1 MKSARSV
8 VTLCFVVFVVS
19 GFAGLVYESVW
30 AQYLKLFLG
39 HAAYAQTVVLVVF
52 MGGMAIGAALVGQFT
67 NRLSQPLVVY
77 AAVELALGVVGIV
90 FHDVYRAATD
100 WGYAWLMP
108 RACSSEGPCAAGFV
122 LGSLL
127 LLPQSVLLG
136 ATFPLMVAG
145 VLRREPQAPGRTVAM
160 LYFCNSIGAVIGVLA
175 STFWLI
181 PAVGLPGTSRA
192 AGVCNLAIG
201 VVILAVSVKAPT
213 RAAVS
218 GPGAAASAFDRGV
231 TLLLLVSALT
241 GLSSFIYEIVWIR
254 MLSLVLG
261 ASTHAF
267 ELMLASFILG
277 LALGGLWIRSRIER
291 VPDAWTWL
299 AQVQICMG
307 VLALATLPLYNQLFD
322 LAGYVISSLKRSAGT
337 YPIYHAWS
345 AAASMLVMLPAT
357 FCAGMTLPLITLLLI
372 RSRAGERG
380 VGFCY
385 AANTV
390 GAIVGVILCVHV
402 LMPLAGLRVSL
413 LVGCAVDI
421 ALGVWLLVRAPRE
434 LARPWRGRTLAIAAV
449 VTLVAVALGSSFD
462 PARTSS
468 GVFRDGSSHIA
479 DAFKVIYHRDGK
491 TSTVDVLQSSWG
503 YTAIKTNG
511 KTDASIQT
519 QDPDPTYDEHTM
531 IMSGALPLAYRPDA
545 RNVAV
550 IGFGSGLTTTT
561 LLESKA
567 LASVETIE
575 IEPSM
580 VEGAKAFR
588 PVVELAYTDPRSHLI
603 FDDAKA
609 HFARTGRTY
618 DVVVAEPSNP
628 WVSGVASLFTE
639 EFYHRVRDYLTPR
652 GILVQWVQMY
662 EFNPKLLGS
671 VLQAVGSG
679 FEHYTVYRTKGND
692 LIIVAAKTGHLPEP
706 SDRMFAEPG
715 VAKRL
720 ARIGIHDLADLEARR
735 VGGRELLEP
744 VLAAQGVPVNSD
756 FYPYVDLNA
765 PRARFAGST
774 AGAIAEIID
783 GPTPLAE
790 MLERRR
796 PIDPKRVSE
805 VDWPDSR
812 QQRIVLSEYWA
823 DYLTKAATRSSERS
837 STDTETLPRWIA
849 ATRSVLIDCVPENVA
864 ATFWDQIV
872 GVAGFVNPSL
882 PPERAEE
889 LWTTLAGTRCAA
901 LLPARNRQ
909 WLDLFRTVARR
920 DAPGM
925 AEGAQRLLQA
935 GDLTEVQRDYAYN
948 VALAGLIADGRYGEA
963 KVVLDDARSRLD
975 DDDFSEAWMVMAQAW
990 VGQHDPGRQLNARR

>member
-1 MKSARSV
+1 V

-52 MGGMAIGAALVGQFT
+52 MGGMAIGAALIGQFT

-77 AAVELALGVVGIV
+77 AAVELALGVAGVV
-90 FHDVYRAATD
+90 FHDVYRSATD

-108 RACSSEGPCAAGFV
+108 RACSPDGPCAAGFV

-201 VVILAVSVKAPT
+201 VVILAVSVKAST
-213 RAAVS
+213 RAAIS

-231 TLLLLVSALT
+231 TLLLVVSALT

-322 LAGYVISSLKRSAGT
+322 LAGYVISSLKRSADT

-345 AAASMLVMLPAT
+345 AAASMVVMLPAT

-372 RSRAGERG
+372 RSRVGERG

-390 GAIVGVILCVHV
+390 GAIVGVILCVHL
-402 LMPLAGLRVSL
+402 LMPLSGLRVSL
-413 LVGCAVDI
+413 LVGCAIDI
-421 ALGVWLLVRAPRE
+421 ALGVWLLVRTPHAH
-434 LARPWRGRTLAIAAV
+434 ARPWRGRMLAMAAV
-449 VTLVAVALGSSFD
+449 VTLAAVALGSSFD

-468 GVFRDGSSHIA
+468 GVFRDGSSRIA
-479 DAFKVIYHRDGK
+479 DVFKVIYHRDGK

-609 HFARTGRTY
+609 HFARAGRTY

-692 LIIVAAKTGHLPEP
+692 LIIVAAKTGRLPEP
-706 SDRMFAEPG
+706 SDHMFAEPG

-735 VGGRELLEP
+735 VGGRALLEP

-796 PIDPKRVSE
+796 PIDSKRVSD

-823 DYLTKAATRSSERS
+823 DYLIKAAALSSERS
-837 STDTETLPRWIA
+837 STDTEKLPHWIA
-849 ATRSVLIDCVPENVA
+849 ATRSVLIDCAPDNVA

-872 GVAGFVNPSL
+872 KVAGFVNPSL

-909 WLDLFRTVARR
+909 WLDLFKAVARR
-920 DAPGM
+920 DAPQM
-925 AEGAQRLLQA
+925 AEGAKQLLRA
-935 GDLTEVQRDYAYN
+935 SGLSEAQRDYVYN

-963 KVVLDDARSRLD
+963 KVVLEDARSKLD
-975 DDDFSEAWMVMAQAW
+975 EDDFSEAWMVMAQAW
-990 VGQHDPGRQLNARR
+990 VGQHEPGRQLNARR